1 MNQSLIANRIEL
13 MGVDA
18 YRAMFDSY
26 QSEIERKMAEIKNAP
41 TRRTALHSL
50 KSMSYAVGWLE
61 ELGNKVAD
69 IERMLANGA
78 QITLQYQLD
87 GLVKQVAG
95 EVAEVKNFLRN
106 I

>member
-50 KSMSYAVGWLE
+50 KSMSYAVGLE